1 MHAAALALLTAVFG
15 RMRCTCVPHMEHF
28 GTRRRRVRRLVRP
41 LGAES
46 VKAQSVSVE
55 GVPVEGYG
63 ELQPDSLE
71 LTLTWPS
78 RLASQ
83 HPEAQAKMQK
93 EIDEVLGDR
102 IPTYEDMRSLEQCR
116 LVVTETLRLFPEPPL
131 LIRRALEADTLPRGH
146 GVPGLSL
153 PQTCPA
159 PSHARP
165 VASRARPRV
174 WGGGGVCVGVLVCA
188 VPACHGGRACVNV

>member
-1 MHAAALALLTAVFG
+1 M
-15 RMRCTCVPHMEHF
+15 
-28 GTRRRRVRRLVRP
+28 RP

-55 GVPVEGYG
+55 GVTVEGYG
-63 ELQPDSLE
+63 ELQADCFE

-153 PQTCPA
+153 P
-159 PSHARP
+159 
-165 VASRARPRV
+165 
-174 WGGGGVCVGVLVCA
+174 
-188 VPACHGGRACVNV
+188 

>member
-1 MHAAALALLTAVFG
+1 
-15 RMRCTCVPHMEHF
+15 MEHF

-153 PQTCPA
+153 P
-159 PSHARP
+159 
-165 VASRARPRV
+165 
-174 WGGGGVCVGVLVCA
+174 
-188 VPACHGGRACVNV
+188 

>member
-1 MHAAALALLTAVFG
+1 M
-15 RMRCTCVPHMEHF
+15 
-28 GTRRRRVRRLVRP
+28 
-41 LGAES
+41 
-46 VKAQSVSVE
+46 KAQTVTVL
-55 GVPVEGYG
+55 GFG
-63 ELQPDSLE
+63 EWQPDSLE

-102 IPTYEDMRSLEQCR
+102 IPMYEDMRSLEQCR

-146 GVPGLSL
+146 GVPGPSL
-153 PQTCPA
+153 P
-159 PSHARP
+159 
-165 VASRARPRV
+165 
-174 WGGGGVCVGVLVCA
+174 
-188 VPACHGGRACVNV
+188 